1 MKEITFI
8 HAADLHL
15 DSPMLGLSSLQD
27 DLFDKIKESTFA
39 ALKNIVDAALGRK
52 VDFVILAGDLFDGED
67 RSIKAQARLRKEMNR
82 LAEKNIPVYAVHGN
96 HDHFEG
102 TWSHISL
109 PDNVHIFPH
118 QPSEE
123 SYTAPNGTTVSL
135 HGFSYPR
142 RHVSER
148 MISQYPVRGMSDFH
162 IGILH
167 GSLEGETGHGRY
179 APFILKE
186 LLDKEY
192 DYWALGHIHK
202 RMVLNAEPPVIYP
215 GNTQGRS
222 RKESGAKGCYHV
234 TLNEAGADFE
244 FLQCHSF
251 RWEQRTVDISGLSAF
266 DEVYSRCLQAVEEER
281 KNGGV
286 ILELFLEGASLSPQD
301 MNAVAGGE
309 LLSLLQEE
317 EVGNM
322 PFVWVSAVIAE
333 EQQSWDRNQLREKA
347 DFFSGLFAAAD
358 GFEDF
363 EESLGSLYSHPLA
376 RRYAESMEEGEKAVL
391 LKEAEEMLL
400 GLLYKND

>member
-1 MKEITFI
+1 
-8 HAADLHL
+8 
-15 DSPMLGLSSLQD
+15 
-27 DLFDKIKESTFA
+27 
-39 ALKNIVDAALGRK
+39 
-52 VDFVILAGDLFDGED
+52 
-67 RSIKAQARLRKEMNR
+67 
-82 LAEKNIPVYAVHGN
+82 
-96 HDHFEG
+96 
-102 TWSHISL
+102 
-109 PDNVHIFPH
+109 
-118 QPSEE
+118 
-123 SYTAPNGTTVSL
+123 
-135 HGFSYPR
+135 
-142 RHVSER
+142 

-222 RKESGAKGCYHV
+222 RKES
-234 TLNEAGADFE
+234 
-244 FLQCHSF
+244 HSF